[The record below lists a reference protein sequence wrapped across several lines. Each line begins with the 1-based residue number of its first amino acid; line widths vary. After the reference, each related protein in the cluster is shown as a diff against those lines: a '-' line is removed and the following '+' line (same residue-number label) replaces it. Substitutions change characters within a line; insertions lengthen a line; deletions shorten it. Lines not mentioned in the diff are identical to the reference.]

1 MKLLLDQNISRRI
14 LPQISEQFPESAHV
28 YLLGLQEADDI
39 QIWDY
44 AKKNDFTI
52 VTKDSDFHELGLLYG
67 IPPKVIWLRCGNET
81 NQFLCLLL
89 VNKSAEIREFLVDE
103 SSFCLEIY

>member
-39 QIWDY
+39 TIWDY
-44 AKKNDFTI
+44 AKKNGF
-52 VTKDSDFHELGLLYG
+52 
-67 IPPKVIWLRCGNET
+67 R
-81 NQFLCLLL
+81 
-89 VNKSAEIREFLVDE
+89 
-103 SSFCLEIY
+103 